1 MQAKRALGVIDAP
14 SDDNSGEALAA
25 LSGKLDQMIRLLDE
39 SIHLQR
45 VALLEEGNTLRLQVD
60 GLRDVVL
67 ALPNAQDDFVQRTI
81 VKTRN
86 FYEARLLAT
95 VQGMGLIGADT
106 TVCDVG
112 ANIGNHSV
120 FFGRV
125 LGARRVLAFEPQ
137 PHCYATLCRN
147 LELNGLTDSL
157 AYNCMVGQKSGRG
170 DVTRFNARNL
180 GGTAFSPAKDG
191 PVPMVALDDLAT
203 AEEMKGLGFLKIDT
217 EGMQMEVLQGAR
229 KILKAFKPAIWV
241 ELLAKE
247 NAYPETAKFLEGFGY
262 ASVQIGPNDH
272 IFTVRK

>member
-1 MQAKRALGVIDAP
+1 MQAKRALGVIETP
-14 SDDNSGEALAA
+14 LSDDSGEAMAA
-25 LSGKLDQMIRLLDE
+25 LSTKMDQMIRLMDE

-45 VALLEEGNTLRLQVD
+45 VALLEDGHLLRLQVN
-60 GLRDVVL
+60 GLRDVTL
-67 ALPNAQDDFVQRTI
+67 SLPNAVDDFVQRTI

-95 VQGMGLIGADT
+95 VQGMGMIGANT

-120 FFGRV
+120 YFGRV

-137 PHCYATLCRN
+137 PHCYATLCKN

-157 AYNCMVGQKSGRG
+157 AYNCMVGPKSGRG

-180 GGTAFSPAKDG
+180 GGTAFAPAKDG
-191 PVPMVALDDLAT
+191 AVPMVALDDLVA

-217 EGMQMEVLQGAR
+217 EGMQMDVLQGAK
-229 KILKAFKPAIWV
+229 KILKAFKPTIWV
-241 ELLAKE
+241 ELLAKD
-247 NAYPETAKFLEGFGY
+247 NAYPETAKFLDGFGY
-262 ASVQIGPNDH
+262 SSVQIGPNDH
-272 IFTVRK
+272 IFTAKK